1 MLRPRTGPHRLVL
14 SLDGLWR
21 LLPDPEDALG
31 PDAPWRDDALAFAV
45 PGSWN
50 SQLAEAE
57 AGGVRLAEY
66 VGACWVGRQVF
77 VPEAAEGK
85 RVFVYDGS
93 ADYCAEVFWD
103 SERVGESRAAFL
115 PFWAE
120 VTGHVTPGTAHRLAL
135 RVDNRAT
142 ADTIPMGITGPEFA
156 EPKERGAGAE
166 HFPPARYDF
175 FPYGGLHREVELAIL
190 PQAFIAQVRV
200 ETVLSGEVTVEI
212 EIDGPADAAAARLA
226 DASGAPVTT
235 ARAKTVESTAD
246 LSSASSRTNV
256 GDLDAEAQA
265 VGSGT
270 DDSDPALRSFA
281 GAQDDTVGREELTMA
296 RLSLQVPEPCPWSPA
311 DPHLYTLRV
320 GIERDGDEL
329 DAVELAVG
337 IREVRVEG
345 RHLLLN
351 GEPVFLRGFGKHE
364 DFPVIAKAHSP
375 AVLVKDFGLMRWI
388 GANSFRTSHY
398 PYHPDW
404 LDEADRRGVLVLS
417 EVPAVS
423 LNHSKTNEKTQ
434 AAHREA
440 IRQLVARDRNHP
452 SVIGWV
458 IGNEPGLSGEEEAT
472 TDTATDYWQP
482 LFDLTRDLDPSRP
495 VTVPTHNR
503 HVGRALYPLCDLASI
518 NRYYGWYTQPGQLDL
533 AKQLLREE
541 LDEIWDTYG
550 LPTLVT
556 EFGADTLAGAHS
568 TVPVQFTEE
577 YQAAFIEAYLD
588 VIEVHPAA
596 VGAHIWNFAD
606 FRTPQNFRRV
616 VDNLKGV
623 FTRTR
628 DPKRAAFAL
637 RARWTGARGPGMAR
651 LAHTPGH
658 VPEADR
664 PDPHAP

>member
-1 MLRPRTGPHRLVL
+1 MIRPRTGPHRLA
-14 SLDGLWR
+14 LDLGGLWR
-21 LLPDPEDALG
+21 LLPDPDDALG

-50 SQLAEAE
+50 SQLAEAT
-57 AGGVRLAEY
+57 AGGVPLAGY
-66 VGACWVGRQVF
+66 VGACWIGRDVF
-77 VPEAAEGK
+77 VPEAAGGK
-85 RVFVYDGS
+85 RVFVYAGS
-93 ADYCAEVFWD
+93 ADYRAEVFWD
-103 SERVGESRAAFL
+103 GRRVGESRAAFL

-120 VTGHVTPGTAHRLAL
+120 VTDRATPGEAHRLAL
-135 RVDNRAT
+135 RVDNRAD
-142 ADTIPMGITGPEFA
+142 AETIPQGITGPEFA

-166 HFPPARYDF
+166 HVPPARYDF
-175 FPYGGLHREVELAIL
+175 FPYGGVHREVELAVL
-190 PQAFIAQVRV
+190 PQTFVAQVRV
-200 ETVLSGEVTVEI
+200 ETALGGEVAVAVDV
-212 EIDGPADAAAARLA
+212 DGPADAVTARLA
-226 DASGAPVTT
+226 DASGALAASASARPESDT
-235 ARAKTVESTAD
+235 ARSTLTV
-246 LSSASSRTNV
+246 
-256 GDLDAEAQA
+256 AE
-265 VGSGT
+265 
-270 DDSDPALRSFA
+270 PR
-281 GAQDDTVGREELTMA
+281 
-296 RLSLQVPEPCPWSPA
+296 PWSPA
-311 DPHLYTLRV
+311 DPHLYALRV
-320 GIERDGDEL
+320 GVERDGAEVDV
-329 DAVELAVG
+329 VERAVG
-337 IREVRVEG
+337 VREVRVEG
-345 RHLLLN
+345 KQLLLN

-364 DFPVIAKAHSP
+364 DFPVLAKAHSP
-375 AVLVKDFGLMRWI
+375 AVLVKDFGLMEWI

-423 LNHSKTNEKTQ
+423 LNHAKTTDQTQ
-434 AAHREA
+434 AAHAEA

-458 IGNEPGLSGEEEAT
+458 IGNEPGLSGEPEAT
-472 TDTATDYWQP
+472 TDVATDYWRP

-503 HVGRALYPLCDLASI
+503 HVGRALYPLCDFASV
-518 NRYYGWYTQPGQLDL
+518 NRYYGWYTQPGQLEL
-533 AKQLLREE
+533 AQRLLRDE

-550 LPTLVT
+550 LPTLVS

-588 VIEVHPAA
+588 VVERHPAA
-596 VGAHIWNFAD
+596 VGAHVWNFAD

-637 RARWTGARGPGMAR
+637 RARWTGTRGPGMAALDSR
-651 LAHTPGH
+651 DA
-658 VPEADR
+658 ADSDGDSDR
-664 PDPHAP
+664 ADVLSQDAP

>member
-1 MLRPRTGPHRLVL
+1 MLRPRTGPHRLA
-14 SLDGLWR
+14 LDLGGLWR
-21 LLPDPEDALG
+21 LLPDPDDRLG
-31 PDAPWRDDALAFAV
+31 AEAPFVRPEALAFAV

-57 AGGVRLAEY
+57 VGGVRMAAY
-66 VGACWVGRQVF
+66 VGACWVGREVF
-77 VPEAAEGK
+77 VPEAAAGQ
-85 RVFVYDGS
+85 RVFVYVGS
-93 ADYCAEVFWD
+93 ADYRADVFWD
-103 SERVGESRAAFL
+103 GERVGTSRAAFL

-120 VTGHVTPGTAHRLAL
+120 VTDHATPGQTHRLAL
-135 RVDNRAT
+135 RVDNRAD
-142 ADTIPMGITGPEFA
+142 AETIPMGIAGPEFA
-156 EPKERGAGAE
+156 EATERGARSE
-166 HFPPARYDF
+166 HYPPARYDF
-175 FPYGGLHREVELAIL
+175 FPYGGVHREVELAIL
-190 PQAFIAQVRV
+190 PPTFVRQARV
-200 ETVLSGEVTVEI
+200 ATAISGEVTVEV
-212 EIDGPADAAAARLA
+212 EVDGPADAVT
-226 DASGAPVTT
+226 ASVSGPPASSAQTHPTPVAT
-235 ARAKTVESTAD
+235 ARTEAASAAD
-246 LSSASSRTNV
+246 REPL
-256 GDLDAEAQA
+256 
-265 VGSGT
+265 
-270 DDSDPALRSFA
+270 PALPSLPSPHSFP
-281 GAQDDTVGREELTMA
+281 
-296 RLSLQVPEPCPWSPA
+296 LSLTVPEPRPWSPA
-311 DPHLYTLRV
+311 DPHLYTLRLGV
-320 GIERDGDEL
+320 ERGGTEV
-329 DAVELAVG
+329 DAVEVAVG

-345 RHLLLN
+345 KRLLLN
-351 GEPVFLRGFGKHE
+351 GEPVFLQGFGKHE

-375 AVLVKDFGLMRWI
+375 AVLVKDFELMRWI

-423 LNHSKTNEKTQ
+423 LNHAKTTPATQ
-434 AAHREA
+434 AAHAEA
-440 IRQLVARDRNHP
+440 IRELVARDRNHP

-458 IGNEPGLSGEEEAT
+458 IGNEPGLSGEAEAT
-472 TDTATDYWQP
+472 TEVATDYWRP
-482 LFDLTRDLDPSRP
+482 LFDLTRDLDPGRP

-518 NRYYGWYTQPGQLDL
+518 NRYYGWYAQPGQLDL
-533 AKQLLREE
+533 AQQLLREE

-588 VIEVHPAA
+588 VIEAHPAA
-596 VGAHIWNFAD
+596 VGAHVWNFAD

-637 RARWTGARGPGMAR
+637 RARWTGTRGPGMQTTAD
-651 LAHTPGH
+651 TP
-658 VPEADR
+658 D
-664 PDPHAP
+664 DT